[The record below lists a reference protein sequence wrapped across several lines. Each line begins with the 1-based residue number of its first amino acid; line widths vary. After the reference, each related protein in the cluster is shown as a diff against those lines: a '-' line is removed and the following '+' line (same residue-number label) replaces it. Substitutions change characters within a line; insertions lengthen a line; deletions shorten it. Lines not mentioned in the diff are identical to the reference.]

1 MLIIYNS
8 YYFSKLK
15 KEKKKKEERIG
26 KEDTGR
32 DMIEGN
38 AGAREGMGDISRD
51 GVDVAEGGDGEG
63 PAVAHL
69 LQGGGDVAGDGVGVT
84 PSWYMAV
91 LYVPPYRRL
100 GHGVRRRRLNV

>member
-1 MLIIYNS
+1 
-8 YYFSKLK
+8 
-15 KEKKKKEERIG
+15 
-26 KEDTGR
+26 
-32 DMIEGN
+32 MIEGY
-38 AGAREGMGDISRD
+38 AGAREGMGDMSRD

-69 LQGGGDVAGDGVGVT
+69 LQGGGNVAGDGVGVT
-84 PSWYMAV
+84 PSWDMAV